1 MAVLRGLTNSCG
13 KKRCEKKEKKEKR
26 RRKKKKA
33 KEKKKDIGCNVQ
45 KNSKGR

>member
-13 KKRCEKKEKKEKR
+13 KKRCEKKGEKGEKE
-26 RRKKKKA
+26 KKKKEA